1 MVNANGIVTKEIL
14 ARYVELSKTK
24 KAAEEELESLK
35 KVFNLHF
42 DQSVGQN
49 EKGEITVSTFKL
61 QRQIRR
67 AEKFEQEPTVKRL
80 EELNLHELIQKK
92 PDEGKIKSALD
103 LGLLKEADLEG
114 CRTIKTNAAIY
125 VKEIDS

>member
-1 MVNANGIVTKEIL
+1 MVTKEIL

-35 KVFNLHF
+35 KMFNLHF
-42 DQSVGQN
+42 DQYVGQN
-49 EKGEITVSTFKL
+49 EKGELTVSTFKL
-61 QRQIRR
+61 QRQIRKT
-67 AEKFEQEPTVKRL
+67 EKYEQESTVKRL

-114 CRTIKTNAAIY
+114 CRTVKSNAAII
-125 VKEIDS
+125 VKDIGS